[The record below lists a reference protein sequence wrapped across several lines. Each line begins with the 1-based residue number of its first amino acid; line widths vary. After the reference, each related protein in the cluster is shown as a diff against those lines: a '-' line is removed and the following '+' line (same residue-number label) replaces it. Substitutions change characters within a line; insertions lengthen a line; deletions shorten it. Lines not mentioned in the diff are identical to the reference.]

1 VLNEV
6 AVTMTVA
13 KKEAMDKRVVKVAA
27 ARRAAEERAA
37 EEAAVK
43 RAAEERAAK
52 EAAAKATAAKEVAG
66 KTTDEATV
74 AVGGSL
80 APNQVPTVAEAKRVA
95 APPRQPNVP
104 TWVFRNLSLSS
115 FLSSPPSFFSWAS
128 FSDYTFS
135 PMSSPSSAATTTGM
149 AASAV
154 GIAATDAA
162 IGVTPGPTPDG
173 EPWTPEGVP

>member
-1 VLNEV
+1 VLDEV
-6 AVTMTVA
+6 AVTTTVA
-13 KKEAMDKRVVKVAA
+13 EKEATDKRVVKVVA

-37 EEAAVK
+37 KEAAVK
-43 RAAEERAAK
+43 RAAE